1 MNLTAS
7 GQTVFIADLHHKG
20 GREEE
25 IDRLL
30 NEIPSNTR
38 RIFFLGDT
46 FHYWVNES
54 SFIQEKYA
62 SFLELLQKWS
72 RDGIHLFFLEGNR
85 DFLAA
90 RFFDEQ
96 PWIDVLPNPS
106 LIEMG
111 GRIVY
116 IGHGDELCWN
126 DWAYQFYKTMIRARF
141 MRFLADRLPA
151 SWRIRAAEQMAQ
163 ASEKIVAAKDEI
175 TLQIP
180 PRAYEQIISEGV
192 NVIIHGHLHTSYQRE
207 YMAGDRSGVVYCF
220 GWKNG
225 KRNLIH
231 FAG

>member
-1 MNLTAS
+1 MADTSKTSALSHHDRAEFRGVAITPLPFSLLNNGIVNLTAS
-7 GQTVFIADLHHKG
+7 EQTVFIADLHHKG

-126 DWAYQFYKTMIRARF
+126 DWAYQFYKNHDPCAVHAF
-141 MRFLADRLPA
+141 FGGSAPSVLAN
-151 SWRIRAAEQMAQ
+151 
-163 ASEKIVAAKDEI
+163 
-175 TLQIP
+175 
-180 PRAYEQIISEGV
+180 PR
-192 NVIIHGHLHTSYQRE
+192 R
-207 YMAGDRSGVVYCF
+207 
-220 GWKNG
+220 
-225 KRNLIH
+225 
-231 FAG
+231 